1 MSLKVSNDIPRAD
14 IRLHTNGDEKSCL
27 LVLRD
32 SFTAI
37 NTVNQLLYQWTIT
50 QHLHMVEP
58 YEHFDN
64 HDSFEH
70 IKVSC
75 AVDNDNFKTLI

>member
-1 MSLKVSNDIPRAD
+1 MSLKVSNDIPKSE
-14 IRLHTNGDEKSCL
+14 IRLHTKVDYKACL
-27 LVLRD
+27 LLFWD
-32 SFTAI
+32 NCTAI
-37 NTVNQLLYQWTIT
+37 NTVNQLVYQWTIT